1 MPYNIHRV
9 ESGSSGPRGSRDFG
23 PQGRQDAPCQTSHWP
38 LHKKTC
44 TSSKKYNCFLLRAHP
59 PNTNAT
65 SPFDNI
71 ADCVEPFHLQGYGTE
86 SAEINEF
93 KQRLGWTSAYE
104 MGKFYDHLGTDSW
117 YYFVYGQTKAKNEG
131 KPRNTVAARLCSTT
145 PYGDVAIIRSGPAN
159 TYTPETFTKA
169 TLVKT
174 L

>member
-1 MPYNIHRV
+1 METAVLMFRAVFI
-9 ESGSSGPRGSRDFG
+9 F
-23 PQGRQDAPCQTSHWP
+23 
-38 LHKKTC
+38 KTG
-44 TSSKKYNCFLLRAHP
+44 A
-59 PNTNAT
+59 

-71 ADCVEPFHLQGYGTE
+71 ANYVEPFHLQGYGTE

-117 YYFVYGQTKAKNEG
+117 YYFVYGQTKGKDQG
-131 KPRNTVAARLCSTT
+131 KPQNTVAARLCPTT

-174 L
+174 LAYYKTQSSSQVFSEREKSRLGKITGFDLSGVPSMHYG